1 MSRTH
6 RALDQLNDHLF
17 NSIYSRSLVYNT
29 CWEDPAIDRQVLNL
43 GQDDHVM
50 VITSAGCNVLDY
62 VLTGPAH
69 VYAVDMNPRQNALL
83 ELKIAGI
90 RSLEFDD
97 FFSVFGTGQ
106 HPGFE
111 RLYTRYLRQHLG
123 EFSRSY
129 WDSRTAWFA
138 RTTNGGGFYFRGLS
152 GSVARMFHWYLQT
165 SPQLKSGIT
174 ALLASDNLEEQRE
187 IYETRVQGYLWSR
200 KINWLISRQLTM
212 NLLGVPHTQR
222 KEVESQHA
230 GGVAGFIRE
239 SIEYVFRQ
247 IPLTE
252 NYFWRLYLQ
261 GRYSRQCCPE
271 YLKRDNFY
279 RLKDGLVDRI
289 TVRTDSVTGFL
300 QSSDN
305 KMTRLVLLDH
315 MDWMSTYRP
324 ELLVQEWQAIFG
336 NTEKNARI
344 IFRSAHRWP
353 RYLHNL
359 IVPGE
364 GDNFL
369 LTDRLKFYPG
379 LANSLMAHDRVH
391 TYAGFHIAD
400 VMA

>member
-1 MSRTH
+1 MPLQTKAIDR
-6 RALDQLNDHLF
+6 LNDHVF

-29 CWEDPAIDRQVLNL
+29 CWEDPAIDRQALKLSSNE
-43 GQDDHVM
+43 HVM

-62 VLTGPAH
+62 ALTGPAH

-106 HPGFE
+106 HPEFD
-111 RLYTRYLRQHLG
+111 RLYSRYLRQHLG

-230 GGVAGFIRE
+230 DGVAGFIRE

-364 GDNFL
+364 GENFL